1 MSNFSLSRRCFGLI
15 FIHLGFR
22 VVFIDRKKGP
32 FGAFF
37 SNEQNERIHKT
48 YFGND
53 IPYYIWYNLNSFYIM
68 RIIGDN
74 NMANIHKEIEELQN
88 SSKKIK
94 NIPEERL
101 LPLLAYKYIYLTS
114 PEDIRVSDFKRI
126 TVDGPNDGGIDAIF
140 AHPEE
145 PRLVIIQSK
154 YYSKPISNKDIVIDA
169 FRKLAKTINDLKNN
183 QTASYRE
190 DLRKVWANEYDPT
203 LQMEVVFLTSTDI
216 TDTLKNKILD
226 ILKQEDFS
234 FTPLIYTKKD
244 LELFI
249 DNSGELSPW
258 VEHDKLIIDKNN
270 LCRCPNNENGI
281 IVNIT
286 AKSLKQLYEKYTFR
300 LFQQNFRYYVKDKKV
315 DSKVIDSIRK
325 DQNNF
330 WFLNNGI
337 IIACE
342 DFLIDGDN
350 LKLTN
355 FSIINGCQT
364 TSLLGNNDIIND
376 FFLTCKV
383 VKPHAGQGQDQF
395 VAKIAEASNRQKAI
409 RSRDLKSTEKSMR
422 KLQKDLAEEPNP
434 FFMEIRRGEKTPKNA
449 IKIKN
454 ELYGQLVLSFIFQQP
469 AKARN
474 SKNTMFESD
483 DLYNMI
489 FRRKNFDK
497 QTIEDIY
504 SLYTAFNNYRDKKEN
519 FAPIESETMIN
530 YIHFYVLAIAG
541 LLVKI
546 KRNVLEPKNW
556 KNKLESDAIS
566 GHFLNIDLDKYE
578 IYLQGFFDYLLK
590 QLTDIFNDHKIE
602 IGTEANFTKVQGYY
616 HQYII
621 PVIMDKFVYSDYE
634 KLSTGNFLKLFK

>member
-1 MSNFSLSRRCFGLI
+1 M
-15 FIHLGFR
+15 
-22 VVFIDRKKGP
+22 
-32 FGAFF
+32 
-37 SNEQNERIHKT
+37 
-48 YFGND
+48 
-53 IPYYIWYNLNSFYIM
+53 
-68 RIIGDN
+68 
-74 NMANIHKEIEELQN
+74 
-88 SSKKIK
+88 
-94 NIPEERL
+94 
-101 LPLLAYKYIYLTS
+101 
-114 PEDIRVSDFKRI
+114 
-126 TVDGPNDGGIDAIF
+126 
-140 AHPEE
+140 
-145 PRLVIIQSK
+145 
-154 YYSKPISNKDIVIDA
+154 
-169 FRKLAKTINDLKNN
+169 
-183 QTASYRE
+183 
-190 DLRKVWANEYDPT
+190 
-203 LQMEVVFLTSTDI
+203 
-216 TDTLKNKILD
+216 
-226 ILKQEDFS
+226 
-234 FTPLIYTKKD
+234 
-244 LELFI
+244 
-249 DNSGELSPW
+249 SPW

-434 FFMEIRRGEKTPKNA
+434 FFMEIRRGEKTQKNA

-634 KLSTGNFLKLFK
+634 KLSTENFLKLFK

>member
-1 MSNFSLSRRCFGLI
+1 
-15 FIHLGFR
+15 
-22 VVFIDRKKGP
+22 
-32 FGAFF
+32 
-37 SNEQNERIHKT
+37 
-48 YFGND
+48 
-53 IPYYIWYNLNSFYIM
+53 
-68 RIIGDN
+68 
-74 NMANIHKEIEELQN
+74 MANIHNEIEELQN
-88 SSKKIK
+88 SFKKIK
-94 NIPEERL
+94 NISEERL
-101 LPLLAYKYIYLTS
+101 LPLLAYKYIYLPS
-114 PEDIRVSDFKRI
+114 PEDIRASDFKRI
-126 TVDGPNDGGIDAIF
+126 SVDGPNDGGIDAIF
-140 AHPEE
+140 QHPEE
-145 PRLVIIQSK
+145 ARLVIIQSK
-154 YYSKPISNKDIVIDA
+154 YYSKPISNKDDVINA
-169 FRKLAKTINDLKNN
+169 FRKIEKTVNDLKN
-183 QTASYRE
+183 QCTSSYRE
-190 DLRKVWANEYDPT
+190 ELRKVWANEYDPS
-203 LQMEVVFLTSTDI
+203 LQMDVIFLTSANI
-216 TDTLKNKILD
+216 TDSLKNKIQDL
-226 ILKQEDFS
+226 LKQEDFS

-258 VEHDKLIIDKNN
+258 VEHDKLTIDKNN
-270 LCRCPNNENGI
+270 ICRCPNNENGI

-286 AKSLKQLYEKYTFR
+286 AKSLKALYDKYTFR
-300 LFQQNFRYYVKDKKV
+300 LFQQNFRYYVKYKKV
-315 DSKVIDSIRK
+315 DTKIVDSIRK

-364 TSLLGNNDIIND
+364 TSLLGNNDINED
-376 FFLTCKV
+376 FFLICKV
-383 VKPHAGQGQDQF
+383 VKPHTAAEQDHF

-422 KLQKDLAEEPNP
+422 KLQKELEEEPNP
-434 FFMEIRRGEKTPKNA
+434 FFMEIRRGEKNSNKNA

-454 ELYGQLVLSFIFQQP
+454 ELYGQLILSFIFQQP

-483 DLYNMI
+483 ELYNMI

-497 QTIEDIY
+497 RTIEDIY
-504 SLYTAFNNYRDKKEN
+504 SLYTAFNDYRDQKEN
-519 FAPIESETMIN
+519 FSAIGSETMIN

-546 KRNVLEPKNW
+546 QRKLLNPKNW
-556 KNKLESDAIS
+556 KEELEFDNIS
-566 GHFLNIDLDKYE
+566 GYFLNTELDKYQ
-578 IYLQGFFDYLLK
+578 IYLRGFFDYLLK

-616 HQYII
+616 RQYII
-621 PVIMDKFVYSDYE
+621 PIIMEKFVYSDYE
-634 KLSTGNFLKLFK
+634 KLNTENFLKLFK

>member
-1 MSNFSLSRRCFGLI
+1 
-15 FIHLGFR
+15 
-22 VVFIDRKKGP
+22 
-32 FGAFF
+32 
-37 SNEQNERIHKT
+37 
-48 YFGND
+48 
-53 IPYYIWYNLNSFYIM
+53 M

-566 GHFLNIDLDKYE
+566 GYFLNIDLDKYE

-634 KLSTGNFLKLFK
+634 KLSTENFLKLFK

>member
-1 MSNFSLSRRCFGLI
+1 
-15 FIHLGFR
+15 
-22 VVFIDRKKGP
+22 
-32 FGAFF
+32 
-37 SNEQNERIHKT
+37 
-48 YFGND
+48 
-53 IPYYIWYNLNSFYIM
+53 M

-422 KLQKDLAEEPNP
+422 KLQKDLAKEPNP

-546 KRNVLEPKNW
+546 KRNILEPKNW
-556 KNKLESDAIS
+556 ENKLESDAIS

-634 KLSTGNFLKLFK
+634 KLSTENFLKLFK

>member
-1 MSNFSLSRRCFGLI
+1 MYNEDIFFGET
-15 FIHLGFR
+15 
-22 VVFIDRKKGP
+22 D
-32 FGAFF
+32 
-37 SNEQNERIHKT
+37 
-48 YFGND
+48 
-53 IPYYIWYNLNSFYIM
+53 
-68 RIIGDN
+68 
-74 NMANIHKEIEELQN
+74 MANIHKEIEELQN

-94 NIPEERL
+94 NIPAERL

-114 PEDIRVSDFKRI
+114 PEDIRTSDFKRI

-140 AHPEE
+140 SHPEE

-154 YYSKPISNKDIVIDA
+154 YYSKPITNKDIVIDA
-169 FRKLAKTINDLKNN
+169 FRKLAKTINDLKNQ
-183 QTASYRE
+183 QTVSYRE

-203 LQMEVVFLTSTDI
+203 LQIEVVFLTSADI
-216 TDTLKNKILD
+216 TDTLKNKIQD
-226 ILKQEDFS
+226 VLKQEDLP

-258 VEHDKLIIDKNN
+258 VEYDKLIIDKNN
-270 LCRCPNNENGI
+270 LCHCPNNENGI

-342 DFLIDGDN
+342 DFLVDGDN

-383 VKPHAGQGQDQF
+383 VKPHTGQDQDQF

-422 KLQKDLAEEPNP
+422 KLQKELSEEPKP

-497 QTIEDIY
+497 KTIEDIY
-504 SLYTAFNNYRDKKEN
+504 SLYTAFNDYRDQKEN
-519 FAPIESETMIN
+519 FSVIGSETMIN

-546 KRNVLEPKNW
+546 KRNLLDPKSW
-556 KNKLESDAIS
+556 RDELDSDNIL
-566 GHFLNIDLDKYE
+566 GYFLNIDLDQYQ

-602 IGTEANFTKVQGYY
+602 MGTEANFTKVQGYY
-616 HQYII
+616 RQYII
-621 PVIMDKFVYSDYE
+621 PVIMEKFVYSAYE
-634 KLSTGNFLKLFK
+634 KLNTENFLKLFK